1 MMTDID
7 DDICH
12 SFLSSFADDT
22 RLSKAVKG
30 VTDVTK
36 LQQDLNSI
44 YEWAEQCNMQFNDSK
59 FELLRYGKDSALTS
73 CTSYLTNNGTII
85 DEKDFVKDLGITISN
100 TGCFTKHISNIISKV
115 RDLSGW
121 ITRTFNS
128 RSRNVMLAL
137 WKALVIPRLEYCSQL
152 WCPNKVGLIQQLEL
166 LQRIYIRKISGIGSL
181 SYHEQL
187 KILKLY
193 SLERRRER
201 YRIIYVWSI
210 LEKLVPNPNDSI
222 VAFDHIRHGRKC
234 NVPVVKRSA
243 YQALRMT
250 SLPIQGAKLFNAMPI
265 NIRNLR
271 NCSKNMFKAK
281 LDKYLASVPGEPQ
294 IPGYTS
300 CRMADSNSLI
310 DMVISAES
318 GDMVKSAES
327 GGKRRG
333 SILDV

>member
-1 MMTDID
+1 M
-7 DDICH
+7 
-12 SFLSSFADDT
+12 SGLNN
-22 RLSKAVKG
+22 
-30 VTDVTK
+30 VTC
-36 LQQDLNSI
+36 S
-44 YEWAEQCNMQFNDSK
+44 YNDSK

-73 CTSYLTNNGTII
+73 CTSYLTNKGTII

-100 TGCFTKHISNIISKV
+100 TGWFTKHISNIISKV

-128 RSRNVMLAL
+128 RSRNVMLAQ
-137 WKALVIPRLEYCSQL
+137 WKSTSNSSIRVLQSVMVSK
-152 WCPNKVGLIQQLEL
+152 KVGLIQQLEL

-222 VAFDHIRHGRKC
+222 VAYDHIRHGRKC

-243 YQALRMT
+243 TKHCVWHRYPYKGL
-250 SLPIQGAKLFNAMPI
+250 N
-265 NIRNLR
+265 
-271 NCSKNMFKAK
+271 
-281 LDKYLASVPGEPQ
+281 YLMLCQ
-294 IPGYTS
+294 
-300 CRMADSNSLI
+300 
-310 DMVISAES
+310 
-318 GDMVKSAES
+318 
-327 GGKRRG
+327 
-333 SILDV
+333 

>member
-1 MMTDID
+1 
-7 DDICH
+7 
-12 SFLSSFADDT
+12 
-22 RLSKAVKG
+22 
-30 VTDVTK
+30 
-36 LQQDLNSI
+36 
-44 YEWAEQCNMQFNDSK
+44 
-59 FELLRYGKDSALTS
+59 
-73 CTSYLTNNGTII
+73 
-85 DEKDFVKDLGITISN
+85 
-100 TGCFTKHISNIISKV
+100 
-115 RDLSGW
+115 
-121 ITRTFNS
+121 
-128 RSRNVMLAL
+128 MLAL

-222 VAFDHIRHGRKC
+222 VAYDHIRHGRKC

-243 YQALRMT
+243 YQALCMT

-281 LDKYLASVPGEPQ
+281 LDKYLASVPDEPQ